1 MNLMQVKTNW
11 IKYYNY
17 LTVIFSLFL
26 LFGTGGSSIA
36 LVIWGLFS
44 LFVFIKYRQYS
55 YLSKKDVYNIIILS
69 FIPLS
74 YILSILFVEDKKMII
89 NLVTRSLPLL
99 VFPLF
104 FVFNQRLFYE
114 ETLGRS
120 LITFSMS
127 NLILAV
133 LPWIKIFGI
142 GYEKLL
148 AENSFYNPVF
158 RNIFSEVTGF
168 HLPYLG
174 LFFGFSIYILL
185 IAFLKE
191 RVKWIQFF
199 YLVVSLI
206 LVVSILQFAARM
218 GLLSLIIALIL
229 AVLFKVKQSV
239 KMKLIVGIS
248 VLFIAIGLA
257 FVEPMKSRIFS
268 YTDGFKM
275 ELPHKGQLPED
286 FNPRYGIYNCVVS
299 IIKDNFLRGVGPTN
313 EQKALN
319 NCYNQ
324 YDYESYDDFK
334 HIDYNSHN
342 QYADFLIKYGI
353 GGFILFLISLL
364 WGMKNKNIFY
374 FGFITIIVISLFTE
388 NVLFR
393 HFGIFFYAFFNSLF
407 FTFYINSKA
416 LNKKESSEYN

>member
-1 MNLMQVKTNW
+1 MQIKTNW

-26 LFGTGGSSIA
+26 LFGTGGSSVVLA
-36 LVIWGLFS
+36 IWSLFS
-44 LFVFIKYRQYS
+44 LFIFIKYRQYS
-55 YLSKKDVYNIIILS
+55 FLRKKDVYNIIILS

-74 YILSILFVEDKKMII
+74 YILSVPFVEDKRMII
-89 NLVTRSLPLL
+89 NLVTRSLPLI

-104 FVFNQRLFYE
+104 FVFNQRLFYK

-127 NLILAV
+127 NLILAI
-133 LPWIKIFGI
+133 LPWIKIFSI

-185 IAFLKE
+185 IAALKE
-191 RVKWIQFF
+191 RVKWIQLF

-218 GLLSLIIALIL
+218 GLLSLIIALIF

-239 KMKLIVGIS
+239 KTKLLVGVS

-286 FNPRYGIYNCVVS
+286 FNPRYGIYNCVIT
-299 IIKDNFLRGVGPTN
+299 IIKDNFWGGIGPTN

-353 GGFILFLISLL
+353 GGLILFLISLL
-364 WGMKNKNIFY
+364 WGIKNKNIFY
-374 FGFITIIVISLFTE
+374 FGFITIMVVSLLTE

-407 FTFYINSKA
+407 YAFYMNSKEF
-416 LNKKESSEYN
+416 K